1 MFYPS
6 ETYLDCEG
14 NCLNDSDEDS
24 VCDEIEVIGCTNPD
38 ACNYDE
44 NPTTDS
50 DENLCTYPDET
61 YLNCEGDCLNDSDG
75 DGVCDEIEVIGCTN
89 PDACNYDENP
99 TTDSDENLCTYPD
112 ETYLNC
118 EGDCLNDSDGDGVCD
133 EIEVEGCTSPNAC
146 NYNEIATDDN
156 DSCTYPDETYLD
168 CNSECLNDSDNDGVC
183 DEIEIGGCTDSLA
196 CNYDEIATDD
206 NGSCTYPEQNYL
218 DCNNEC
224 LNDSDGDGYCD
235 EIEVVGCNDAT
246 ACNFNWYFIEEYTG
260 I

>member
-1 MFYPS
+1 M
-6 ETYLDCEG
+6 
-14 NCLNDSDEDS
+14 
-24 VCDEIEVIGCTNPD
+24 CDEIEVIGCTNPD

-75 DGVCDEIEVIGCTN
+75 DSVCDEIEVIGCTN

-133 EIEVEGCTSPNAC
+133 EIEVEGCTSPDAC
-146 NYNEIATDDN
+146 NYDEIATDDN

-183 DEIEIGGCTDSLA
+183 DEIEIGGCTSHLRVIMMKLQQTIMA
-196 CNYDEIATDD
+196 LVHIQ
-206 NGSCTYPEQNYL
+206 SK
-218 DCNNEC
+218 
-224 LNDSDGDGYCD
+224 
-235 EIEVVGCNDAT
+235 I
-246 ACNFNWYFIEEYTG
+246 I
-260 I
+260 